1 MPSTPTS
8 NCAIPRGWSLG
19 EDGWDV
25 GDDLGRQI
33 IDCLLTGTVKN
44 IVTTLPS
51 SGQVLGDTY
60 IMAADAGTHARELA
74 MWVEDRAAAG
84 YWFYLVPK
92 EGWTFFV
99 VAAGRRYR
107 LVAGPLWVLDHDT
120 PRIQVIA
127 AATGSIT
134 LDWGNYDEIRLT
146 LTGNVTLTPS
156 GAEDGQGCIL
166 KIKQD
171 GVGSRTVNLSS
182 LVRFNSLIPSYAPSP
197 TPAMADKL
205 GLIYDGSDNKY
216 DLVSL
221 TPGMV

>member
-60 IMAADAGTHARELA
+60 IMAADAGTHARKLA

-84 YWFYLVPK
+84 YCRYSQHRARGAVHWLHRHSVRYPHD
-92 EGWTFFV
+92 
-99 VAAGRRYR
+99 RRHP
-107 LVAGPLWVLDHDT
+107 VH
-120 PRIQVIA
+120 
-127 AATGSIT
+127 
-134 LDWGNYDEIRLT
+134 
-146 LTGNVTLTPS
+146 
-156 GAEDGQGCIL
+156 
-166 KIKQD
+166 
-171 GVGSRTVNLSS
+171 
-182 LVRFNSLIPSYAPSP
+182 
-197 TPAMADKL
+197 
-205 GLIYDGSDNKY
+205 
-216 DLVSL
+216 
-221 TPGMV
+221 